1 MTREQAI
8 ELMQERVKVCESYK
22 GIVKDPCIEEYKEAL
37 LIAIEDMREAAKQAA
52 SFITRKRV

>member
-8 ELMQERVKVCESYK
+8 ELLQERVKVCESYK

-37 LIAIEDMREAAKQAA
+37 MIAIEDMREAAK
-52 SFITRKRV
+52 

>member
-8 ELMQERVKVCESYK
+8 ELLQERVKVCESYK

-37 LIAIEDMREAAKQAA
+37 LIAIEDMREADHIGK
-52 SFITRKRV
+52 TVEVRKI